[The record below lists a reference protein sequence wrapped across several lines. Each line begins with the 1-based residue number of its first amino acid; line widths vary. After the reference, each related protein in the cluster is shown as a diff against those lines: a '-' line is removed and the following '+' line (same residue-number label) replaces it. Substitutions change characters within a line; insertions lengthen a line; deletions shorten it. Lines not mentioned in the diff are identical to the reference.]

1 MSFRTPYQPIFAIS
15 QFICLLLL
23 LSTLPA
29 LAQKRKQSV
38 ATTAEVYHSYLPESW
53 KQGLKYRL
61 IGPARGGRVTAVTG
75 VPSAI
80 HTFYMGSTGGG
91 VWKTTDGGI
100 NWRNVSDRYFQVA
113 SIGAVEVAPSDENVV
128 YVGTG
133 SACPRGNVSIG
144 KGIYKSTNAGDSWT
158 FVGLEKS
165 GSVGKIIIHPDDPDL
180 VYAAVLGNPFA
191 PNPDRGVFRSRDGG
205 QSWEK
210 VLFISDSTGV
220 IDLAINPQNPRIMY
234 AAGWRAERK
243 SWTLIDGGP
252 EGGIW
257 RTTDGGDT
265 WEKLSGGLPG
275 GLLGRIGIAVSPANP
290 NRIWAILEAQKETD
304 GGLYRSDDGGDSWQR
319 INRDHELRQRAWYYN
334 HITADP
340 LDENTVYVN
349 NVSFLRS
356 VDGGKS
362 FSRISVP
369 HGDNHGL
376 WINPTNPAIMIQCN
390 DGGANI
396 SYNGGKSWST
406 QNNQPTSEI
415 YRVTV
420 DNQFPYRV
428 YGAQQ
433 DNTTISVPSRNPGG
447 LNPEEH
453 WRAVGGGESG
463 HIAVDPRDPNIVYAG
478 NYIGQIT
485 RLDMSKGHQR
495 DIVAYPQMHDG
506 QAPRNIRYRFQWNAP
521 IRLSPHNP
529 DILYHC
535 SQFVHRSKDG
545 GQTWEVI
552 SPDLTTNNDAY
563 HDIPG
568 GPIQHDHTG
577 VELYTTIFAF
587 EESPHEAGVLWAGS
601 DDGLIHISR
610 DNGASWQNITPPQM
624 PKEGTINSIDLSA
637 HGKGRALVAVYKYRE
652 NDFRPYIF
660 LTDDYGKTWQ
670 LLTNGSNGIPADHFV
685 RVVRE
690 DPNRKGLLY
699 AGTEFGM
706 YISFDAG
713 KHWESFQGNL
723 PVTPVTDLLVK
734 DRDLV
739 IATQGRSFWILDDLS
754 PLYEMTSDLSQKS
767 SHLFKIRDAYRTQL
781 RNFWGQ
787 EVPQPAP
794 NGALI
799 YFYLPKAVKD
809 SVQTL
814 MTLSIID
821 PEGRVRRVFST
832 NPNKKKREEQLKI
845 ESGLNRFLWDLN
857 YEEPDLQENAFFSL
871 AYTGRMQ
878 GMIGTHRAELTVGN
892 ETLVQTFEVKKD
904 PRWTVSD
911 ADLKAQHD
919 LTVQVM
925 ELFNACHAT
934 IGNVRNLRKQIQDI
948 SAQTTQAGYSDQI
961 KAQADKVVQQLSN
974 LEKQLIQT
982 QSESSQDPIN
992 YPPMLDD
999 QMAYL
1004 YSIVNSQ
1011 DARPNDGCYERY
1023 NDLTKAYDAYKAIF
1037 QKIVNQEIVLFNT
1050 LLEKENVP
1058 RVILKP

>member
-1 MSFRTPYQPIFAIS
+1 MHMATPTKLVTGILHSTLF
-15 QFICLLLL
+15 LLLIL
-23 LSTLPA
+23 AASPGF
-29 LAQKRKQSV
+29 AQKKKPVSESSL
-38 ATTAEVYHSYLPESW
+38 AENW
-53 KQGLKYRL
+53 QQGLQYRL
-61 IGPARGGRVTAVTG
+61 LGPARGGRVTAVTG
-75 VPSAI
+75 VATAM

-100 NWRNVSDRYFQVA
+100 SWKNISDGFFQVA
-113 SIGAVEVAPSDENVV
+113 AVGALEVASSDANVI
-128 YVGTG
+128 YAGTG
-133 SACPRGNVSIG
+133 SACPRGNISIG
-144 KGIYKSTNAGDSWT
+144 KGVYKSTDAGNSWS

-165 GSVGKIIIHPDDPDL
+165 GSIGKIIIHPDNPDR

-191 PNPDRGVFRSRDGG
+191 PNPERGVFRSKDGG
-205 QSWEK
+205 TSWEK

-220 IDLAINPQNPRIMY
+220 VDLAINPQNPRIMY

-243 SWTLIDGGP
+243 PWTFIDGGT

-257 RTTDGGDT
+257 KTTDGGDT
-265 WEKLSGGLPG
+265 WQKLGGGLPG
-275 GLLGRIGIAVSPANP
+275 GLLGRIGLAVSPTNP
-290 NRIWAILEAQKETD
+290 NRVWAILEAQKETN
-304 GGLYRSDDGGDSWQR
+304 GGLYRSDDGGSTWQR
-319 INRDHELRQRAWYYN
+319 INRSHDLRQRAWYYN

-340 LDENTVYVN
+340 LDENTVYINTVG
-349 NVSFLRS
+349 FLRS

-362 FSRISVP
+362 FTRISVP

-376 WINPTNPAIMIQCN
+376 WINPTNADIMIQCN

-396 SYNGGKSWST
+396 SYNAGKTWSS

-433 DNTTISVPSRNPGG
+433 DNSTISVPSRNPGG
-447 LNPEEH
+447 LNPEEN

-485 RLDMSKGHQR
+485 RLDLSRGHQR

-506 QAPRNIRYRFQWNAP
+506 VAPRDIRYRFQWNAP

-535 SQFVHRSKDG
+535 SQFVHRSLDG
-545 GQTWEVI
+545 GQNWEVI

-568 GPIQHDHTG
+568 SPIQHDHTG

-601 DDGLIHISR
+601 DDGLLHISR
-610 DNGASWQNITPPQM
+610 DNGKNWQNITPSQM

-660 LTDDYGKTWQ
+660 LTDDYGKNWQ
-670 LLTNGSNGIPADHFV
+670 LLTNGNNGIPADHFV

-706 YISFDAG
+706 YISFDSG
-713 KHWESFQGNL
+713 KNWQSFQGNL
-723 PVTPVTDLLVK
+723 PITPITDMLIK
-734 DRDLV
+734 ERDLV
-739 IATQGRSFWILDDLS
+739 ISTQGRSFWLLDDLS
-754 PLYEMTSDLSQKS
+754 PLYEMTPEITAKNV
-767 SHLFKIRDAYRTQL
+767 HLFKIRDAYRTQL
-781 RNFWGQ
+781 RNFRG
-787 EVPQPAP
+787 EIAPQPAP

-799 YFYLPKAVKD
+799 YFQISKAIRD
-809 SVQTL
+809 STL
-814 MTLSIID
+814 KVIRLKIVD
-821 PEGRVRRVFST
+821 PAGKVRRVFST
-832 NPNKKKREEQLKI
+832 VPDEKKNEETLHVK
-845 ESGLNRFLWDLN
+845 SGLNRFLWDLN
-857 YEEPDLQENAFFSL
+857 YEAPDLQENAVFSL

-878 GMIGTHRAELTVGN
+878 GMTGTHRAELTIDN
-892 ETLVQTFEVKKD
+892 ETFAQTFIVKKD
-904 PRWTVSD
+904 PRWIVSD

-919 LTVQVM
+919 LGVQVM
-925 ELFNACHAT
+925 NLLNECHET
-934 IGNVRNLRKQIQDI
+934 IGNIRNVRKQMKNVTE
-948 SAQTTQAGYSDQI
+948 QTAQAGLSEKI
-961 KAQADKVVQQLSN
+961 KTEADKVIEQLN
-974 LEKQLIQT
+974 ALEKELIQT
-982 QSESSQDPIN
+982 QSESGQDPIN

-1011 DARPNDGCYERY
+1011 DAKPNDGCYERY
-1023 NDLTKAYDAYKAIF
+1023 NDLLTTFAAHKKAF
-1037 QKIVNQEIVLFNT
+1037 RQIVEQEVAAFNT
-1050 LLEKENVP
+1050 LLASEKVSG
-1058 RVILKP
+1058 IIIKQ